1 ALIFRALSSG
11 RYATIPLP
19 SAPPRWP
26 TPLVLPWLESPQAQS
41 EPRLRPGLSLS
52 GGRNLPGPPPSS
64 AGGVAARPG
73 GRQGTAVPPGLPQGL
88 AKLPDPAFQPEL
100 AAAEEGQED
109 VEGGVGQDVDHQ
121 GVDHGRGEAGLRRR
135 GVDGPPPDS
144 RQVDDGHIDEAD
156 DPKDGRVPG
165 LPLGALGEGAEI
177 GRAHV

>member
-1 ALIFRALSSG
+1 MTSRRIP
-11 RYATIPLP
+11 TIPPP

-26 TPLVLPWLESPQAQS
+26 TPLLLPWLESPQAQR

-73 GRQGTAVPPGLPQGL
+73 GRQGHGRAPPGLPQGL

-109 VEGGVGQDVDHQ
+109 VEGGVGQDVD
-121 GVDHGRGEAGLRRR
+121 
-135 GVDGPPPDS
+135 
-144 RQVDDGHIDEAD
+144 
-156 DPKDGRVPG
+156 
-165 LPLGALGEGAEI
+165 
-177 GRAHV
+177 